1 MDVKTNET
9 LGPNQEGEIC
19 VKGAM
24 VMKEYLNNKEATNN
38 TIDAEGWLH
47 TGDLGYYDADGFFFI
62 TDRLKEL
69 IKYKVRISLI
79 NVIWVAA
86 LFYLN

>member
-19 VKGAM
+19 AKGAM
-24 VMKEYLNNKEATNN
+24 VMKEYLNNEEATKN

-69 IKYKVRISLI
+69 IKYKV
-79 NVIWVAA
+79 
-86 LFYLN
+86 